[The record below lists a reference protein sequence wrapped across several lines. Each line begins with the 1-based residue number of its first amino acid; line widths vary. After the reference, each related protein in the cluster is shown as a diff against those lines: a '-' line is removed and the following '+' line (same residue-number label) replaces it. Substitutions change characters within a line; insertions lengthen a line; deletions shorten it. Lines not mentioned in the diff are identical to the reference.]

1 MPNDIEMATKPPTC
15 YCGTDRDLS
24 KVEVQC
30 CLCLRFCHH
39 DCISITTG
47 PMLPFMTNYHFLCKD
62 CSPNKPEEQFIKKT
76 ATFNQ
81 LCTTVLANL
90 TQQSSSQTFFSRDRE
105 ILPFIDEKWD
115 LLTFSQKKN
124 KPTLHA
130 SVYKALGRE
139 DLFVSSDIAGELMI
153 ALREQ
158 SLDKIGPIN
167 EKIYEIMNPN
177 IVRDQSPNTS
187 NTINPIVSSSNII
200 PLQINQSGNGIFH
213 GSSSANS
220 VISLTNSEVTR
231 RTSKR
236 KLANENSM
244 NTKRRGDIPKLERLI
259 PKSFPPEYPFNKEG
273 YRYHL
278 AEPDPH
284 SPFRQKFDETEVW
297 AGKPIP
303 GHLYRTFIEN
313 ECLLSLNDRAQQLK
327 LNDDRLTV
335 TGDKGYCSVRSTHS
349 VSHGAWYYEVTITS
363 MPSDTATRIGWAQ
376 HLANLQTPIGTDKF
390 GYSWRSRKGTIFHE
404 ACGLHYSNEGY
415 SENDVLG
422 FLIILPETTPPDVIL
437 PRKYKKLPLV
447 KFKNYIY
454 FEERDDLRTGE
465 ANLKPTNGGKI
476 IFYKNGINQGVA
488 FTNIYEGNYYAAIS
502 IYYGAT
508 VSVNFG
514 PTFVHPPTDSSVSW
528 KPLTESITET
538 YCAHALNDLL
548 FHISHDEQNIDLNDS
563 TTMTKNLGRNTNRD
577 RCRRLT
583 TLSAP
588 LFE

>member
-1 MPNDIEMATKPPTC
+1 MLNEIEMTNKPPAC
-15 YCGTDRDLS
+15 YCDGDRELS

-30 CLCLRFCHH
+30 CLCLRFCHQ
-39 DCISITTG
+39 DCISVPTG
-47 PMLPFMTNYHFLCKD
+47 PMLPFMINYQFLCKD
-62 CSPNKPEEQFIKKT
+62 CSPTKPEEQFLKKT

-81 LCTTVLANL
+81 LCTTALANL

-158 SLDKIGPIN
+158 SLEKIGPMN

-177 IVRDQSPNTS
+177 AGRAQSPSTS
-187 NTINPIVSSSNII
+187 NPINPLLFSSSNPI
-200 PLQINQSGNGIFH
+200 PLQINQSGNGTFH

-220 VISLTNSEVTR
+220 VTSLANSEVTR

-236 KLANENSM
+236 KLANENSI
-244 NTKRRGDIPKLERLI
+244 NTKRRGEIPKLERLI

-303 GHLYRTFIEN
+303 GHLYRTFLEN

-335 TGDKGYCSVRSTHS
+335 TGDKGYCSVRSTHC

-363 MPSDTATRIGWAQ
+363 MPSNTATRIGWAQ

-390 GYSWRSRKGTIFHE
+390 GYSWRSKKGTIFHE
-404 ACGLHYSNEGY
+404 ASGFHYSPGGY
-415 SENDVLG
+415 TENDVLG
-422 FLIILPETTPPDVIL
+422 FLIILPDTTPPDVML

-454 FEERDDLRTGE
+454 FEERDDLRIGE
-465 ANLKPTNGGKI
+465 MNLKATNAGKI
-476 IFYKNGINQGVA
+476 IFYKNGVNQGTA

-502 IYYGAT
+502 LYYGAT
-508 VSVNFG
+508 VSANFG
-514 PTFVHPPTDSSVSW
+514 PTFLHPPIDSPIPW
-528 KPLTESITET
+528 KPLTESIPET
-538 YCAHALNDLL
+538 YCTHALNDLL
-548 FHISHDEQNIDLNDS
+548 FHISHDG
-563 TTMTKNLGRNTNRD
+563 KLGLD
-577 RCRRLT
+577 
-583 TLSAP
+583 
-588 LFE
+588 

>member
-1 MPNDIEMATKPPTC
+1 MPNDIEMANRPPTC
-15 YCGTDRDLS
+15 YCGGDRDLS

-39 DCISITTG
+39 DCISLTTG
-47 PMLPFMTNYHFLCKD
+47 PMLPFMTNYQFLCKD
-62 CSPNKPEEQFIKKT
+62 CSPAKPEEQFVKKT

-81 LCTTVLANL
+81 LCTTAIANL
-90 TQQSSSQTFFSRDRE
+90 TQQSSTQTFFSRDRE
-105 ILPFIDEKWD
+105 IVPFIDEKWD

-130 SVYKALGRE
+130 SIYKALGRE
-139 DLFVSSDIAGELMI
+139 DLFISSDIAGEIMI
-153 ALREQ
+153 ALRER
-158 SLDKIGPIN
+158 SLEKIGPIN
-167 EKIYEIMNPN
+167 EKINEIMNPN
-177 IVRDQSPNTS
+177 ANRALSPSTS
-187 NTINPIVSSSNII
+187 NPVLSSSSNMI
-200 PLQINQSGNGIFH
+200 PLQTNQSGNGTFH

-220 VISLTNSEVTR
+220 VTSLANSEVTR

-236 KLANENSM
+236 KLASENSV
-244 NTKRRGDIPKLERLI
+244 NTKRRGEIPKLERLI

-335 TGDKGYCSVRSTHS
+335 TGDKGYCSVRSTHC

-363 MPSDTATRIGWAQ
+363 MPPNTAARIGFAQ

-404 ACGLHYSNEGY
+404 ASGLHYSSGGY
-415 SENDVLG
+415 AENDILG
-422 FLIILPETTPPDVIL
+422 FLIILPETTHPDVML

-465 ANLKPTNGGKI
+465 ANLKAAKGGTI

-502 IYYGAT
+502 LYYGAT
-508 VSVNFG
+508 VSANFG
-514 PTFVHPPTDSSVSW
+514 PAFVYPPTDSPIPW
-528 KPLTESITET
+528 KPLAESITEA
-538 YCAHALNDLL
+538 YCTHALNDLL
-548 FHISHDEQNIDLNDS
+548 FHLSHDEQDIDPKDP
-563 TTMTKNLGRNTNRD
+563 TAIAKNLDRNSTQEQS
-577 RCRRLT
+577 RRLT
-583 TLSAP
+583 TLSLP

>member
-1 MPNDIEMATKPPTC
+1 MPNDIEMANKSPTC
-15 YCGTDRDLS
+15 YCGADRDLS

-47 PMLPFMTNYHFLCKD
+47 PMLPFMTNYQFLCKD

-153 ALREQ
+153 ALRER
-158 SLDKIGPIN
+158 SLDKISPMN
-167 EKIYEIMNPN
+167 EKIFEIMNPN
-177 IVRDQSPNTS
+177 VCRDQSPNTS
-187 NTINPIVSSSNII
+187 NTMNSILSSSNII
-200 PLQINQSGNGIFH
+200 SLQTNQSGNGIFH

-220 VISLTNSEVTR
+220 VTSLTNSEVTR

-236 KLANENSM
+236 KLATENSM
-244 NTKRRGDIPKLERLI
+244 NAKRRGDIPKLERLI

-303 GHLYRTFIEN
+303 GHLYRTFLEN

-327 LNDDRLTV
+327 LNDDRLTI

-349 VSHGAWYYEVTITS
+349 VSHGTWYYEVTITS
-363 MPSDTATRIGWAQ
+363 MLSDTATRIGWAQ

-422 FLIILPETTPPDVIL
+422 FLIILPKTTPPDVIL

-465 ANLKPTNGGKI
+465 ANLKSANGGKI

-514 PTFVHPPTDSSVSW
+514 PTFVHPPTDSPIPW

-538 YCAHALNDLL
+538 YCTHALNDIL
-548 FHISHDEQNIDLNDS
+548 FHISHDEQNMDLNDS

-577 RCRRLT
+577 RSRRLT

>member
-1 MPNDIEMATKPPTC
+1 MPNDIEMTNKLSTC
-15 YCGTDRDLS
+15 YCGGEREFS
-24 KVEVQC
+24 RVEIQC
-30 CLCLRFCHH
+30 CLCLRFFHQ
-39 DCISITTG
+39 DCVSVTTG
-47 PMLPFMTNYHFLCKD
+47 PMLPFMTNYHFLCKE
-62 CSPNKPEEQFIKKT
+62 CSPNKPEEQFVKKT

-90 TQQSSSQTFFSRDRE
+90 TQQSSQTFFSRDRE

-139 DLFVSSDIAGELMI
+139 DLFVSSEIGGEIMI

-158 SLDKIGPIN
+158 CLDKIGPMN
-167 EKIYEIMNPN
+167 EKIFEIMNPN
-177 IVRDQSPNTS
+177 ACRDQSPNTS
-187 NTINPIVSSSNII
+187 NAINPLTSSSII
-200 PLQINQSGNGIFH
+200 TPLQTSQSGNGTFH

-220 VISLTNSEVTR
+220 VTSLSNSEVTR

-244 NTKRRGDIPKLERLI
+244 NTKRRGDVPKLERLI
-259 PKSFPPEYPFNKEG
+259 PKSYPAEYPFNKEG

-303 GHLYRTFIEN
+303 GHLYRTFLEN

-363 MPSDTATRIGWAQ
+363 MPPNTATRIGWAQ
-376 HLANLQTPIGTDKF
+376 LLANLQTPIGTDKF

-415 SENDVLG
+415 RENDVLG
-422 FLIILPETTPPDVIL
+422 FLIILPETTPPDVML

-465 ANLKPTNGGKI
+465 TNLKPTNGGKI
-476 IFYKNGINQGVA
+476 IFYKNGVNQGVA
-488 FTNIYEGNYYAAIS
+488 FTNICEGNYCAAIS

-508 VSVNFG
+508 VSANFG
-514 PTFVHPPTDSSVSW
+514 PTFVYSPTDSPVPW
-528 KPLTESITET
+528 KPLTESATET
-538 YCAHALNDLL
+538 YCTHALNDLL
-548 FHISHDEQNIDLNDS
+548 FHISHDEQNIDRNDS
-563 TTMTKNLGRNTNRD
+563 TTLGKNAGRNAKGD
-577 RCRRLT
+577 RSRRLT

>member
-1 MPNDIEMATKPPTC
+1 MANKPPTC
-15 YCGTDRDLS
+15 YCGADRDLS

-30 CLCLRFCHH
+30 CLCLRYCHH
-39 DCISITTG
+39 DCISLTTG

-62 CSPNKPEEQFIKKT
+62 CSPNKPEEQFVKKT

-158 SLDKIGPIN
+158 SLDKIGPMN
-167 EKIYEIMNPN
+167 EKIFEIMNPN
-177 IVRDQSPNTS
+177 AFRDQSPNT
-187 NTINPIVSSSNII
+187 TNPIVPSSNIT
-200 PLQINQSGNGIFH
+200 PLQTNQSGNGTFH

-220 VISLTNSEVTR
+220 VTSLANSEVTR

-236 KLANENSM
+236 KLATENSL
-244 NTKRRGDIPKLERLI
+244 NAKRRGDVPKLERLI

-363 MPSDTATRIGWAQ
+363 MSPDTATRIGWAQ

-415 SENDVLG
+415 GESDVLG
-422 FLIILPETTPPDVIL
+422 FLIILPETTPPDVML

-454 FEERDDLRTGE
+454 FEERDDLRAGE
-465 ANLKPTNGGKI
+465 ANLKSTNGGKI
-476 IFYKNGINQGVA
+476 IFYKNGVNQGVA
-488 FTNIYEGNYYAAIS
+488 FTNIHEGNYYAAIS

-508 VSVNFG
+508 VN
-514 PTFVHPPTDSSVSW
+514 
-528 KPLTESITET
+528 
-538 YCAHALNDLL
+538 
-548 FHISHDEQNIDLNDS
+548 
-563 TTMTKNLGRNTNRD
+563 
-577 RCRRLT
+577 
-583 TLSAP
+583 
-588 LFE
+588 

>member
-1 MPNDIEMATKPPTC
+1 
-15 YCGTDRDLS
+15 
-24 KVEVQC
+24 
-30 CLCLRFCHH
+30 
-39 DCISITTG
+39 
-47 PMLPFMTNYHFLCKD
+47 
-62 CSPNKPEEQFIKKT
+62 
-76 ATFNQ
+76 
-81 LCTTVLANL
+81 
-90 TQQSSSQTFFSRDRE
+90 
-105 ILPFIDEKWD
+105 
-115 LLTFSQKKN
+115 
-124 KPTLHA
+124 
-130 SVYKALGRE
+130 GRE

-158 SLDKIGPIN
+158 SLDKIGPMN
-167 EKIYEIMNPN
+167 EKIFEIMNPN
-177 IVRDQSPNTS
+177 AFRDQSPNTS
-187 NTINPIVSSSNII
+187 NTTNPIVPSSNIT
-200 PLQINQSGNGIFH
+200 PLQTNQSGNGTFH

-220 VISLTNSEVTR
+220 VTSLANSEVTR

-236 KLANENSM
+236 KLATENSL
-244 NTKRRGDIPKLERLI
+244 NAKRRGDVPKLERLI

-363 MPSDTATRIGWAQ
+363 MSPDTATRIGWAQ

-415 SENDVLG
+415 GESDVLG
-422 FLIILPETTPPDVIL
+422 FLIILPETTPPDVML

-454 FEERDDLRTGE
+454 FEERDDLRAGE
-465 ANLKPTNGGKI
+465 ANLKSTNGGKI
-476 IFYKNGINQGVA
+476 IFYKNGVNQGVA
-488 FTNIYEGNYYAAIS
+488 FTNIHEGNYYAAIS

-508 VSVNFG
+508 
-514 PTFVHPPTDSSVSW
+514 
-528 KPLTESITET
+528 
-538 YCAHALNDLL
+538 
-548 FHISHDEQNIDLNDS
+548 
-563 TTMTKNLGRNTNRD
+563 
-577 RCRRLT
+577 
-583 TLSAP
+583 
-588 LFE
+588 

>member
-1 MPNDIEMATKPPTC
+1 MPNVIKMTNRSLTC
-15 YCGTDRDLS
+15 YCGGERDLS

-30 CLCLRFCHH
+30 CLCLRYCHQE
-39 DCISITTG
+39 CLSLSTG
-47 PMLPFMTNYHFLCKD
+47 PMLPFMTNYQFVCKD
-62 CSPNKPEEQFIKKT
+62 CSQDKTDENFLKKN

-81 LCTTVLANL
+81 LCTTALANL
-90 TQQSSSQTFFSRDRE
+90 TQQSATQTFFSRDRE
-105 ILPFIDEKWD
+105 IIPFIDEKWD

-130 SVYKALGRE
+130 SVYKALARE
-139 DLFVSSDIAGELMI
+139 DLFVASEINGEVMI
-153 ALREQ
+153 ALRER
-158 SLDKIGPIN
+158 SLERIGPTN
-167 EKIYEIMNPN
+167 EKPHEFINSN
-177 IVRDQSPNTS
+177 INRAQSPGTSNLTNSLLSSS
-187 NTINPIVSSSNII
+187 NTISAQS
-200 PLQINQSGNGIFH
+200 NQSGNGTFH

-220 VISLTNSEVTR
+220 VSSLANSEVTR

-244 NTKRRGDIPKLERLI
+244 NAKRRGEVPKLERLI
-259 PKSFPPEYPFNKEG
+259 PKTFPPEYPFNKEG

-303 GHLYRTFIEN
+303 GHLYRTFIET

-335 TGDKGYCSVRSTHS
+335 TGDKGYCSVRSTHP

-363 MPSDTATRIGWAQ
+363 MPPNTGTRIGWAQ

-404 ACGLHYSNEGY
+404 ACGSHYSNGGY
-415 SENDVLG
+415 AENDVLG
-422 FLIILPETTPPDVIL
+422 FLIILPEVSHPDVML

-454 FEERDDLRTGE
+454 FEERDDLRAGE
-465 ANLKPTNGGKI
+465 ASLKATDGGKI
-476 IFYKNGINQGVA
+476 IFYKNGVNQGVA

-508 VSVNFG
+508 VSANFG
-514 PTFVHPPTDSSVSW
+514 PSFVHPPTDSPIPW
-528 KPLTESITET
+528 KPLTDSIPET
-538 YCAHALNDLL
+538 YCTHALNDLL
-548 FHISHDEQNIDLNDS
+548 FHISHDEQHVDFNDPA
-563 TTMTKNLGRNTNRD
+563 TIGKNSGRNSSRD
-577 RCRRLT
+577 RSRRLA